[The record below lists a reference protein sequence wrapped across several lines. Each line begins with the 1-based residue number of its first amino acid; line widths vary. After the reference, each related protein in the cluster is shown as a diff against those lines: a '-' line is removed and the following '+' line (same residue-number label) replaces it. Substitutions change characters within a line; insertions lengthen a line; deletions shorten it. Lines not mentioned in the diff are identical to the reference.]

1 MDFDQE
7 YIRSKLMKSG
17 DEPLNMRVDSDG
29 VARYYIPEEEPMLP
43 EVVVEEPAQ
52 AATTP
57 MPTPQKKAAVKS
69 AQQGQME
76 LGFPVSGVNAIIRDA
91 QNQLYSTG
99 EAKEVD
105 QTTREKIARFL
116 QSGLEGLGMD
126 RYKARNR
133 AESLIGGDS
142 SNLPLGIGVADFVP
156 FLGTLLQTEEA
167 AIMGGDAIESA
178 KRGEL
183 KQAALEAGGAAL
195 GLLPGGIATA
205 KTVKKIV
212 KKVKK

>member
-52 AATTP
+52 TATTP